1 MTPRTST
8 AFLALLSL
16 VCSAQTSSTS
26 NIARPAA
33 AAKAKPAAKAKTSVR
48 PLDQIKRMVQM
59 KLPDQ
64 AIVNQINSYGSA
76 LKPSPDDLIAL
87 KQLGATDA
95 VLVALSGGGS
105 AAVSPVSAAP
115 KAQTANSSAS
125 PVWNSDLS
133 AISCTPAASAA
144 KRVLAIDE
152 FDYGTVKSSAQAIF
166 GTNVDL
172 GKGIQALLIKRIA
185 ESGAY
190 RVVER
195 RNLQKLMA
203 EQDLGASNRARQGS
217 GARIGRVI
225 GADAILMGTI
235 TIFGR
240 DDKRKGVD
248 LGGYAPRVFGRTKVG
263 VGEGTAVVAISYRL
277 VDAETS
283 EVIDQGEARGES
295 KRKSTSLAIAGAGSR
310 GGGFGATDMSS
321 TNFANTIV
329 GEATTECINLLAEHA
344 NARAAAVQLRT
355 QEVEARIADVSG
367 DRVYL
372 AAGEVN
378 GVSKCDRFEVF
389 RVRREILDPTTKE
402 VIDYDLERVGQ
413 LLITE
418 VRERVAVG
426 AYNGITAPEAKMLA
440 KKVVPKQ

>member
-1 MTPRTST
+1 MTPRT
-8 AFLALLSL
+8 AAAILALFSFVSL
-16 VCSAQTSSTS
+16 AQT
-26 NIARPAA
+26 PA
-33 AAKAKPAAKAKTSVR
+33 KKPAAKRSAAAATKAAES
-48 PLDQIKRMVQM
+48 PINQIKRMVRL

-64 AIVNQINSYGSA
+64 AIVNKIQEFG
-76 LKPSPDDLIAL
+76 PSFKTSTDDLIAL
-87 KQLGATDA
+87 KQLGASDA
-95 VLVALSGGGS
+95 VLVALSEGG
-105 AAVSPVSAAP
+105 ASAAP
-115 KAQTANSSAS
+115 ASNTSTAQPAPAAVAPN
-125 PVWNSDLS
+125 WNSDLT
-133 AISCTPAASAA
+133 AIPCTPAVSSS
-144 KRVLAIDE
+144 KRILAIDE

-172 GKGIQALLIKRIA
+172 GKGIQALLMKRIA
-185 ESGAY
+185 ESGTY

-195 RNLQKLMA
+195 RNLGKLMA
-203 EQDLGASNRARQGS
+203 EQDLGASNRARQGPN
-217 GARIGRVI
+217 ARIGRVI

-248 LGGYAPRVFGRTKVG
+248 LGGYTPRVLGRTRVG

-295 KRKSTSLAIAGAGSR
+295 RRKSSSLSIAGAGSR
-310 GGGFGATDMSS
+310 SGGFGSTDVTS
-321 TNFANTIV
+321 TNFAATIV
-329 GEATTECINLLAEHA
+329 GEATTDCIDKLAATA
-344 NARAAAVQLRT
+344 NTRAARIQQRSL
-355 QEVEARIADVSG
+355 EIEARIADVSG
-367 DRVYL
+367 DRVYI

-378 GVSKCDRFEVF
+378 GVSNCDRFDVF
-389 RVRREILDPTTKE
+389 RVRREILDPITKE

-426 AYNGITAPEAKMLA
+426 AFNGTAPPESKMLV
-440 KKVVPKQ
+440 KKVAR

>member
-1 MTPRTST
+1 MSSRFLT
-8 AFLALLSL
+8 ALFALFSLASA
-16 VCSAQTSSTS
+16 AQTSSTS
-26 NIARPAA
+26 NISRPASA
-33 AAKAKPAAKAKTSVR
+33 ARAKPAAVK
-48 PLDQIKRMVQM
+48 PLDQIKRMVRM

-64 AIVNQINSYGSA
+64 AVINQIRSYGPA
-76 LKPSPDDLIAL
+76 LKTTPDDLIAL

-95 VLVALSGGGS
+95 VLVALSGGDPAP
-105 AAVSPVSAAP
+105 AAAAP
-115 KAQTANSSAS
+115 PPAAQTAPSASSAG
-125 PVWNSDLS
+125 WNSDLS
-133 AISCTPAASAA
+133 AIPCTPAAGSA
-144 KRVLAIDE
+144 KRILAIDE

-185 ESGAY
+185 ESGTY

-195 RNLQKLMA
+195 RNLGKVMA
-203 EQDLGASNRARQGS
+203 EQDLGASNRARQGPN
-217 GARIGRVI
+217 ARIGRII

-248 LGGYAPRVFGRTKVG
+248 LGGYAPKVFGRTRVG

-295 KRKSTSLAIAGAGSR
+295 KRKSSSLAIAGAGNR
-310 GGGFGATDMSS
+310 GGGFGSTDLSS
-321 TNFANTIV
+321 TNFAGTIV
-329 GEATTECINLLAEHA
+329 GEATTECINLLSSTA
-344 NARAAAVQLRT
+344 NTRAPKVQQRT
-355 QEVEARIADVSG
+355 LEVEARIADVSG

-372 AAGEVN
+372 AAGSVN
-378 GVSKCDRFEVF
+378 GVSQCDRFDVF
-389 RVRREILDPTTKE
+389 RVRREILDPVTKE
-402 VIDYDLERVGQ
+402 VIDYDLERVGL

-418 VRERVAVG
+418 VRDRVAIG
-426 AYNGITAPEAKMLA
+426 AFNGTAPPEAKMLA
-440 KKVVPKQ
+440 KKVIPK

>member
-1 MTPRTST
+1 VFS
-8 AFLALLSL
+8 LL
-16 VCSAQTSSTS
+16 CSAQTSSTS
-26 NIARPAA
+26 NIARPAS
-33 AAKAKPAAKAKTSVR
+33 AAKAKPAAKAKTTLR
-48 PLDQIKRMVQM
+48 PLDQIKKMIQM
-59 KLPDQ
+59 KLPEQ
-64 AIVNQINSYGSA
+64 AIINQIRSYGPA
-76 LKPSPDDLIAL
+76 LKTTPDDLIAL
-87 KQLGATDA
+87 KGLGAADS
-95 VLVALSGGGS
+95 VLVALSGGGAS
-105 AAVSPVSAAP
+105 APTASTAAP
-115 KAQTANSSAS
+115 SGAVASSSAPS
-125 PVWNSDLS
+125 WNSDLS
-133 AISCTPAASAA
+133 AIPCTPSAGAA

-152 FDYGTVKSSAQAIF
+152 FDYGTVRSSAQAIF

-185 ESGAY
+185 ESGVY

-203 EQDLGASNRARQGS
+203 EQDLGASNRARQGT
-217 GARIGRVI
+217 GARIGRVM

-248 LGGYAPRVFGRTKVG
+248 LGGYAPRVFGRTRVG

-295 KRKSTSLAIAGAGSR
+295 KRKSTSLAIAGAGTR
-310 GGGFGATDMSS
+310 GGGFGSTDMSS

-329 GEATTECINLLAEHA
+329 GEATTECINLLASTA
-344 NARAAAVQLRT
+344 NERSARVQQRSL
-355 QEVEARIADVSG
+355 EVEARIADVSG

-378 GVSKCDRFEVF
+378 GVSQCDRFDVF

-413 LLITE
+413 LLVTE
-418 VRERVAVG
+418 VRERVAV
-426 AYNGITAPEAKMLA
+426 AAFNGTAAPEAKMLA
-440 KKVVPKQ
+440 KKVVRK

>member
-1 MTPRTST
+1 MTPRTLT
-8 AFLALLSL
+8 ALLALFSL
-16 VCSAQTSSTS
+16 VSFGQAP
-26 NIARPAA
+26 AKRPAPAKKA
-33 AAKAKPAAKAKTSVR
+33 APAKTAVK
-48 PLDQIKRMVQM
+48 PLDQIKKMVQM

-64 AIVNQINSYGSA
+64 AIVNQINSFGPS
-76 LKPSPDDLIAL
+76 LKATPDDLIAL
-87 KQLGATDA
+87 RELGASDA
-95 VLVALSGGGS
+95 VIVALSGGGTTAPAASPAS
-105 AAVSPVSAAP
+105 APAAAP
-115 KAQTANSSAS
+115 ATVSSN
-125 PVWNSDLS
+125 WNSDLS
-133 AISCTPAASAA
+133 AIQCAPTSSGA

-152 FDYGTVKSSAQAIF
+152 FDYGTVKTSAQAIF

-172 GKGIQALLIKRIA
+172 GKGIQALLMKRIA
-185 ESGAY
+185 ESGQF

-195 RNLQKLMA
+195 RNLSKLMA
-203 EQDLGASNRARQGS
+203 EQDLGASNRARQAPN
-217 GARIGRVI
+217 ARIGRII

-248 LGGYAPRVFGRTKVG
+248 LGGYVPSVFGRTRVG
-263 VGEGTAVVAISYRL
+263 VGEGTAVVAVSYRL

-295 KRKSTSLAIAGAGSR
+295 KRKSTSLAVAGAGPR
-310 GGGFGATDMSS
+310 GGGFGSTDMTS
-321 TNFANTIV
+321 TNFADTIV
-329 GEATTECINLLAEHA
+329 GEATTECIDKLASST
-344 NARAAAVQLRT
+344 NARASGVAPRT
-355 QEVEARIADVSG
+355 LDVEARIADVSG
-367 DRVYL
+367 DRIYL

-378 GVSKCDRFEVF
+378 GVAKCDRFEVF

-426 AYNGITAPEAKMLA
+426 AYNGSAPPEPKMLA
-440 KKVVPKQ
+440 KKVIR